1 MPQITKGYFL
11 GDFLYEESKK
21 DENKTIVEIGTWDG
35 EGSTWCILQGLHE
48 SNKKD
53 YSFYSL
59 EIDENMYN
67 HALNFLPKDENLHLI
82 LGKVTDVFIDLE
94 AQDSKFFNIYSLE
107 QQKQWLK
114 HDLANSAKAPNVL
127 NQIPDKIDL
136 LLLDGGEFQGFPE
149 WQILAPRSKTVVLD
163 DTNTLKFNFVK
174 NFILDNQDRFKI
186 IKNDENDRN
195 GFLIYENI

>member
-1 MPQITKGYFL
+1 
-11 GDFLYEESKK
+11 
-21 DENKTIVEIGTWDG
+21 
-35 EGSTWCILQGLHE
+35 
-48 SNKKD
+48 
-53 YSFYSL
+53 
-59 EIDENMYN
+59 
-67 HALNFLPKDENLHLI
+67 
-82 LGKVTDVFIDLE
+82 KVTDVFIDLE